1 MDPRKGYSEQY
12 EQALQVAAVAHR
24 QQMRKGSDLPY
35 LVHPIHVS
43 VILLRHGFPTE
54 VAVAGLLH
62 DVVEDQG
69 YALGEIEDRF
79 GPRVRAIVEALSE
92 EKEDP
97 QGEERAWE
105 VRKREALQQ
114 AREASRQA
122 VAVKAAD
129 AIHNAHS
136 FVQDL
141 NRDGPQIWDH
151 FNRGPR
157 AQLAYY
163 RQVLALVEERLTGHP
178 LAAELADAVDLL
190 ARAIEGTAEEP
201 MRLDGAEQRPS

>member
-1 MDPRKGYSEQY
+1 MHTAKGYSQQY
-12 EQALQVAAVAHR
+12 EEALQVAAVAHR

-69 YALGEIEDRF
+69 YALADIEDRF
-79 GPRVRAIVEALSE
+79 GSQVRGIVEALSE
-92 EKEDP
+92 EKLDSR
-97 QGEERAWE
+97 GEKRAWKL
-105 VRKREALQQ
+105 RKREALQQ

-129 AIHNAHS
+129 VLHNAHS
-136 FVQDL
+136 FIRDL
-141 NRDGPQIWDH
+141 GREGPEMWDH
-151 FNRGPR
+151 FNRGPLP
-157 AQLAYY
+157 QLDHYY
-163 RQVLALVEERLTGHP
+163 KVLELVEERLGGHP
-178 LAAELADAVDLL
+178 LAAELADAVDKLVRAVEDA
-190 ARAIEGTAEEP
+190 AR
-201 MRLDGAEQRPS
+201 EQTEAQ